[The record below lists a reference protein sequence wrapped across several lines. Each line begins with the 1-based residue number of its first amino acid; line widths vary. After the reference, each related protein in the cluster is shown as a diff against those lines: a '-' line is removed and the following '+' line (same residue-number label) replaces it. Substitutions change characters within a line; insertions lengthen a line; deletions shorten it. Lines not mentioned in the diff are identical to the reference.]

1 MTASDVVAAVFEA
14 SHRHDL
20 EAVLDLFT
28 EDGVWDLVPL
38 RKGQGREEIAKLMG
52 PMFDLM
58 PQVEV
63 IVHRQIEVGDLVM
76 HERVDRFQIDG
87 VWREIP
93 VAGVFEIRDGKIAL
107 WRDYF
112 CLKTW
117 EQQLSPQAPARGR

>member
-1 MTASDVVAAVFEA
+1 MTASDVVAAAFEA

-38 RKGQGREEIAKLMG
+38 RKGQGREQIAKLMA

-63 IVHRQIEVGDLVM
+63 IIHRQIEVGDVVM
-76 HERVDRFQIDG
+76 HERVDRFEIDG

-107 WRDYF
+107 WRDFF

-117 EQQLSPQAPARGR
+117 ERQLSPQS

>member
-1 MTASDVVAAVFEA
+1 MKRVVAAVFEA

-20 EAVLDLFT
+20 NAVLDLFT

-38 RKGQGREEIAKLMG
+38 RKAQGREQIAKLMG

-58 PQVEV
+58 PQVQV
-63 IVHRQIEVGDLVM
+63 TVQHQIEVGDLVM
-76 HERVDRFQIDG
+76 HERVDRFEIDG
-87 VWREIP
+87 VWHEIP
-93 VAGVFEIRDGKIAL
+93 VAGVFEIRDGKVAL

-117 EQQLSPQAPARGR
+117 EQQLSPQG